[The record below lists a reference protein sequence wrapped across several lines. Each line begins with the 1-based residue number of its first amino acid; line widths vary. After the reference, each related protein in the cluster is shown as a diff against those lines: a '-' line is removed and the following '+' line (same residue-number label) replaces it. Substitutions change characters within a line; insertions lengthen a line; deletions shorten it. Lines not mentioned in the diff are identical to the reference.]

1 MRDIVAGAFPPM
13 NLPSTTDL
21 PREGDVIDGKY
32 RVERVLGAGGMGV
45 VVAAQHLALDER
57 VALKFLL
64 PGALVSQE
72 AVQRFVREARAAV
85 KIKNEHVARV
95 TDVGQLADG
104 SPYMVMEYLE
114 GGDLSG
120 WLAQRGPLPPEQA
133 VDFVLQACE
142 ALAEA
147 HTLGIVHR
155 DLKPANLFCI
165 QRTDGQFSVKVLDFG
180 ISKLTTVGAPIN
192 QMTKTSAVMGSPLYM
207 SPEQMKSSRA
217 VDARTD
223 IWSLGMILFEL
234 MTGRHAFDAETITE
248 LAIKVATERAA
259 PLRSFRADAP
269 VGLERVV
276 TKCLER
282 DRETRFQTV
291 GELAAALEEF
301 APPHA
306 RLSVERVLG
315 TLRRA
320 GGEGLAPHPAGEARA
335 IAVAS
340 PSLPG
345 AVVPAPQTHAS
356 WGQTAPGGGGSG
368 KVVAGVAALISL
380 GAIVVLG
387 IVVLHGRGA
396 EAIPAT
402 GAGVASVTA
411 AAPSA
416 AVPSGSAP
424 SGSAPSGSAPPAST
438 NTAAA
443 AASASAPVAAP
454 APERPAAVPR
464 AAAPLA
470 QRGAPAAATS
480 AVAPAPAIKPKANC
494 DPPYYFDAK
503 GTRVF
508 KKECPL

>member
-1 MRDIVAGAFPPM
+1 
-13 NLPSTTDL
+13 
-21 PREGDVIDGKY
+21 
-32 RVERVLGAGGMGV
+32 
-45 VVAAQHLALDER
+45 
-57 VALKFLL
+57 
-64 PGALVSQE
+64 
-72 AVQRFVREARAAV
+72 
-85 KIKNEHVARV
+85 
-95 TDVGQLADG
+95 
-104 SPYMVMEYLE
+104 
-114 GGDLSG
+114 LS
-120 WLAQRGPLPPEQA
+120 PEQA

-180 ISKLTTVGAPIN
+180 ISKLTTVGASIN

-234 MTGRHAFDAETITE
+234 MTGRHAFDAETVTE

-269 VGLERVV
+269 VGLEQVIA
-276 TKCLER
+276 KCLER
-282 DRETRFQTV
+282 DRDTRFQTV
-291 GELAAALEEF
+291 GELATALEEF

-306 RLSVERVLG
+306 RLSVDRVLG

-320 GGEGLAPHPAGEARA
+320 GGGGPAPQPAGEARA
-335 IAVAS
+335 IAVSS

-345 AVVPAPQTHAS
+345 AGVPPPQTNAS
-356 WGQTAPGGGGSG
+356 WGQTAPGAGGSG
-368 KVVAGVAALISL
+368 KVVAGVAALLSL

-387 IVVLHGRGA
+387 IAVLHGRGA
-396 EAIPAT
+396 TEARPAT

-411 AAPSA
+411 TAPSA
-416 AVPSGSAP
+416 PAP
-424 SGSAPSGSAPPAST
+424 APAAST
-438 NTAAA
+438 NTAAV
-443 AASASAPVAAP
+443 AASPAAPVAAP
-454 APERPAAVPR
+454 EPARPAAVPPATAHR
-464 AAAPLA
+464 AP
-470 QRGAPAAATS
+470 RGVPVTTAPAAAPTA
-480 AVAPAPAIKPKANC
+480 AVKPKANC
-494 DPPYYFDAK
+494 DPPYYFDAR

-508 KKECPL
+508 KEECTL